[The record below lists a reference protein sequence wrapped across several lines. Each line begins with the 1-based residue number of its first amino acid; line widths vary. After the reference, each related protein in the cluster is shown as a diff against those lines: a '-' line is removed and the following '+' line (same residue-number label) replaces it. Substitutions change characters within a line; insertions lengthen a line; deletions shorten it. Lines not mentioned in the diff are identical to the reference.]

1 MPVAIVFMEAIK
13 SLKPMKNLIL
23 SLALLL
29 TAKLSA
35 FAVVDLGSATSQT
48 PYDRYM
54 APVKQVF
61 SSIHSGGAEMNK
73 AEALMREG
81 RGFRYAHTEPYVPAM
96 PQETATRHVGDC
108 KDKALWLV
116 NELGDS
122 NARFVIGKMKRGSR
136 MSHAWVMWQNQ
147 GQWWILDCTM
157 NSRPV
162 LASSVGPDDYVPQF
176 SFTKGVAFRHSDK
189 AAGMTADVAGKN
201 APVASRLA
209 SN

>member
-1 MPVAIVFMEAIK
+1 MTVAIEIIAIIK
-13 SLKPMKNLIL
+13 SPIDMKLLFL
-23 SLALLL
+23 SLALLFS
-29 TAKLSA
+29 AKISA
-35 FAVVDLGSATSQT
+35 FAVVDLGSATAQT

-61 SSIHSGGAEMNK
+61 SSLQPEATPMSK
-73 AEALMREG
+73 VEALMREG

-96 PQETATRHVGDC
+96 PQETAARHVGDC

-116 NELGDS
+116 NQLGDS

-157 NSRPV
+157 NSRPIQADKV
-162 LASSVGPDDYVPQF
+162 SPDEYVPQF
-176 SFTKGVAFRHSDK
+176 SFTKGAAFRHSDK
-189 AAGMTADVAGKN
+189 AAGLTADVAGKS
-201 APVASRLA
+201 APVASLA
-209 SN
+209 ANK